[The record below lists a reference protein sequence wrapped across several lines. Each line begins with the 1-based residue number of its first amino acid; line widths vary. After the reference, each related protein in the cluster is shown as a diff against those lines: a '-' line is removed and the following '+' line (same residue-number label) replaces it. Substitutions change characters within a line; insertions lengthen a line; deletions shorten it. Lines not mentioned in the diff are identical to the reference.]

1 MYKQLIGPA
10 MRRKICIYC
19 TLFICTILCILI
31 AYYVVPVVIG
41 DWISKLL

>member
-19 TLFICTILCILI
+19 TLFICVILCCLV

-41 DWISKLL
+41 DLISKLL